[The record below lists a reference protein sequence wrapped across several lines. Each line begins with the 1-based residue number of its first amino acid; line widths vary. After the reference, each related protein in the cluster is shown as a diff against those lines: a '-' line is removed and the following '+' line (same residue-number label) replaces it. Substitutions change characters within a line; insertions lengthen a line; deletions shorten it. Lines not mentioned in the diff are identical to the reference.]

1 MRDCLEVWAEDLDA
15 LARVVSVISQP
26 EIAKEYQAEK
36 GGCPMADLGL
46 SVDTLVSL
54 YAAKFR
60 AEARATSE
68 YQSRQKGFEVVPH
81 E

>member
-1 MRDCLEVWAEDLDA
+1 MRESLEVWAEDLDA

-26 EIAKEYQAEK
+26 QIAKEYQDEK
-36 GGCPMADLGL
+36 GSCPMADLGL

-60 AEARATSE
+60 AEAQAARE
-68 YQSRQKGFEVVPH
+68 YQSRQQGLGVAPH

>member
-1 MRDCLEVWAEDLDA
+1 MKDSLEVWADDLDA
-15 LARVVSVISQP
+15 LARVVSVVSQP
-26 EIAKEYQAEK
+26 EIAKVYQAAK
-36 GGCPMADLGL
+36 GGCPMTDLGL

-60 AEARATSE
+60 AEAQATRE
-68 YQSRQKGFEVVPH
+68 HQSRQKGLGVVSH

>member
-1 MRDCLEVWAEDLDA
+1 MKGSLEVWADDLDA
-15 LARVVSVISQP
+15 LARVVSVVSQP
-26 EIAKEYQAEK
+26 GIAKEYQAAK

-60 AEARATSE
+60 AEADFAKE
-68 YQSRQKGFEVVPH
+68 YANHQKAWGL
-81 E
+81 